1 LPAAGLHSPAGSGKR
16 EAVAIVD
23 KIKVA
28 LAVLLVVAGIAGFY
42 YLQESATVIRLAAF
56 LAGLVAGAAVMWTT
70 APGQSFFAF
79 AQESA
84 TETRKVVW
92 PTRNETLQATA
103 IVFVF
108 VLVMALFMWVV
119 DGILLWV
126 VKKLIGG
133 E

>member
-1 LPAAGLHSPAGSGKR
+1 M
-16 EAVAIVD
+16 D

-28 LAVLLVVAGIAGFY
+28 VAVLLVVAGIAGFY
-42 YLQESATVIRLAAF
+42 YLQESATVIRLAAM
-56 LAGLVAGAAVMWTT
+56 LAGLAAGVAVLWTS
-70 APGQSFFAF
+70 APGQSLFAF

-84 TETRKVVW
+84 AETRKVVW

-108 VLVMALFMWVV
+108 VLVMALFLWMV
-119 DGILLWV
+119 DTILLWV
-126 VKKLIGG
+126 VQKLIGG

>member
-1 LPAAGLHSPAGSGKR
+1 
-16 EAVAIVD
+16 VD

-28 LAVLLVVAGIAGFY
+28 VAVVLVAAGVGGFY
-42 YLQESATVIRLAAF
+42 YLQESATVIRLAVF
-56 LAGLVAGAAVMWTT
+56 LAGLALGIAVLWTT
-70 APGQSFFAF
+70 AAGRTFFAY

-84 TETRKVVW
+84 AETRKVVW

-108 VLVMALFMWVV
+108 VAIMALFLWLV
-119 DGILLWV
+119 DGILLWI

-133 E
+133 ES

>member
-1 LPAAGLHSPAGSGKR
+1 
-16 EAVAIVD
+16 VD
-23 KIKVA
+23 KIKFAVA
-28 LAVLLVVAGIAGFY
+28 ALLVAAGVSGFY

-56 LAGLVAGAAVMWTT
+56 LAGLVAGAAVLWTT
-70 APGQSFFAF
+70 AAGQGFFAF

-84 TETRKVVW
+84 AETRKVVW
-92 PTRNETLQATA
+92 PSRNETLQATA

-108 VLVMALFMWVV
+108 VLIMALFMWVV
-119 DGILLWV
+119 DGILLWI

>member
-1 LPAAGLHSPAGSGKR
+1 
-16 EAVAIVD
+16 VD

-28 LAVLLVVAGIAGFY
+28 AAVLLVAAGIAGFY
-42 YLQESATVIRLAAF
+42 YLQDSAVVLRVVSVLGGVA
-56 LAGLVAGAAVMWTT
+56 AGAAVMWTT
-70 APGQSFFAF
+70 AWGRDFWAF
-79 AQESA
+79 AHDSVA
-84 TETRKVVW
+84 ETRKVVW

-108 VLVMALFMWVV
+108 VVVMALFLWLV
-119 DGILLWV
+119 DGILLWI

>member
-1 LPAAGLHSPAGSGKR
+1 
-16 EAVAIVD
+16 VD

-28 LAVLLVVAGIAGFY
+28 VAVVLVAAGVGGFY
-42 YLQESATVIRLAAF
+42 YLQESATVIRLAVF
-56 LAGLVAGAAVMWTT
+56 LAGLALGIAVLWTT
-70 APGQSFFAF
+70 AAGRTFFAY

-84 TETRKVVW
+84 AETRKVVW

-108 VLVMALFMWVV
+108 VAIMALFLWLV
-119 DGILLWV
+119 DGILLWI

>member
-1 LPAAGLHSPAGSGKR
+1 M
-16 EAVAIVD
+16 D

-28 LAVLLVVAGIAGFY
+28 VAALLVAAGVSGFY

-56 LAGLVAGAAVMWTT
+56 LAGLVAGAAVLWTT
-70 APGQSFFAF
+70 AAGQSFCAF
-79 AQESA
+79 ARESA
-84 TETRKVVW
+84 AETRKVVW
-92 PTRNETLQATA
+92 PIRNETLQATG

-108 VLVMALFMWVV
+108 VLIMALFMWVV
-119 DGILLWV
+119 DGILLWI